1 MAFYCL
7 IAILSTHLQDSAEC
21 KAQLGIQRTSDSLNE
36 GLPIK
41 MTREKFQRKRYFFCE
56 KIVALTL
63 ELSTKAVFS
72 LDK

>member
-1 MAFYCL
+1 M
-7 IAILSTHLQDSAEC
+7 LSSTALE
-21 KAQLGIQRTSDSLNE
+21 RTSVSLNE

-41 MTREKFQRKRYFFCE
+41 RPEKSFKENDIFSMK
-56 KIVALTL
+56 KIVGLTL

>member
-1 MAFYCL
+1 MRTNDLFTLHAR
-7 IAILSTHLQDSAEC
+7 
-21 KAQLGIQRTSDSLNE
+21 RTSDSLNE

-41 MTREKFQRKRYFFCE
+41 MTREKFQRNDIFIMK

-72 LDK
+72 LDKLQLKNMG